1 MSMITPA
8 SFNITIVKGAD
19 FSFAFEIDIN
29 GTVLNL
35 TGASVLA
42 QIRQTNK
49 KSDDLIVAFTSAI
62 SIGAETGYLSD
73 ITLSLTDAQ
82 TAAIADSEGV
92 YDVLVTDVG
101 NIDTYYLRGKV
112 TFLDSVTEKP

>member
-19 FSFAFEIDIN
+19 FSFAFEIDIS

-35 TGASVLA
+35 TGATVTA
-42 QIRQTNK
+42 EIRKENK
-49 KSDDLIVAFTSAI
+49 KSAILIGTLTAVVSE
-62 SIGAETGYLSD
+62 GAVTGYPSD
-73 ITLSLTDAQ
+73 VTLSMSDEDSG
-82 TAAIADSEGV
+82 AIIAPEGH
-92 YDVLVTDVG
+92 YDVLVTDASGV
-101 NIDTYYLRGKV
+101 DTYYLRGKV

>member
-8 SFNITIVKGAD
+8 SFNLTIVKGAD
-19 FSFAFEIDIN
+19 FSFSFEIDIS
-29 GTVLNL
+29 GTPLNL
-35 TGASVLA
+35 TGATVLSE
-42 QIRQTNK
+42 IRDSNK
-49 KSDDLIVAFTSAI
+49 KSDDLIVAFTPTI
-62 SIGAETGYLSD
+62 TIGSVTGYLSD

-82 TAAIADSEGV
+82 TKLITESEGV

-101 NIDTYYLRGKV
+101 NVDTYYLRGKV